1 MRPTRP
7 ERTCLLIRAHK
18 RACSA
23 AYYPNPPQRRLRT
36 FQVIPHS
43 RENIKNIFLTP
54 PRALLAAL
62 STISALIA
70 FRAQLALGTSP
81 PLRSVDYCFAILPD
95 SGRPGCEQKKKPP
108 RGVISFFVSHV
119 LATRARFGYEPLL
132 RRCALSIIALQF
144 SRTLVVRGRV
154 TKEKRLPIW

>member
-95 SGRPGCEQKKKPP
+95 SGRPGESDKRKETTDM
-108 RGVISFFVSHV
+108 VISSSFG
-119 LATRARFGYEPLL
+119 AT
-132 RRCALSIIALQF
+132 
-144 SRTLVVRGRV
+144 SRTRTGDLRITNALLYQLSQSGGEARSASLHIDESGCKS
-154 TKEKRLPIW
+154 TAFF